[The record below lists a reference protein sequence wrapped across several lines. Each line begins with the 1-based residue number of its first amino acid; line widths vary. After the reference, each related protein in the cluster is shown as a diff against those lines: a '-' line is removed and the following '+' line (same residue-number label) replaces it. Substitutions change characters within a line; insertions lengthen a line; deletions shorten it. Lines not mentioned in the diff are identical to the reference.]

1 MASLSGSLRIT
12 RNDVIRAIGA
22 VDDVTIAQIIA
33 TGTTVEELAE
43 AGAEFAVEDSAAD
56 LEQEVGATTGPSH
69 LLGFVHAAVD
79 QEVGSAFG
87 ERGTD
92 PQPGAMA
99 LGIVDQ
105 PSALAGQIAVDF
117 AQRGPQSA

>member
-43 AGAEFAVEDSAAD
+43 ASEGRDSLASAE
-56 LEQEVGATTGPSH
+56 
-69 LLGFVHAAVD
+69 
-79 QEVGSAFG
+79 
-87 ERGTD
+87 
-92 PQPGAMA
+92 
-99 LGIVDQ
+99 
-105 PSALAGQIAVDF
+105 
-117 AQRGPQSA
+117 